1 MQKLGLIGGTGPEST
16 IEYYRALE
24 YGVQQRSGRNFF
36 PNLTIE
42 SLSVFD
48 VLAFCEAKD
57 YAGLTAYL
65 AKGFQNLAAA
75 GAQYGA
81 LTGITPHIVYD
92 ELSKASPIP
101 IISMV
106 DTACSHAL
114 SKGYDRVGLLG
125 TLPTMNGPFFQRHF
139 SDHGVTVV
147 TPNEAEKAY
156 MGMKIETELELGKIV
171 PDTQDAFRQTAMR
184 LIEEEK
190 VQAIVL
196 GCTELPLIFGDINLP
211 VPYIDVMK
219 VHIEALIDVILKD

>member
-1 MQKLGLIGGTGPEST
+1 MAYS
-16 IEYYRALE
+16 
-24 YGVQQRSGRNFF
+24 SGRDGIF

-125 TLPTMNGPFFQRHF
+125 TLPTMNGSFFQSF

-147 TPNEAEKAY
+147 TP
-156 MGMKIETELELGKIV
+156 
-171 PDTQDAFRQTAMR
+171 MR
-184 LIEEEK
+184 RKKRIW
-190 VQAIVL
+190 
-196 GCTELPLIFGDINLP
+196 G
-211 VPYIDVMK
+211 
-219 VHIEALIDVILKD
+219 